1 MSGVLQFV
9 GSQRVRHDFLTEQQ
23 CLTVFYLFMAA
34 LGLSCSAWTFLVLVP
49 GFPVVVASLVAERR
63 ALSTWVSVVEQ
74 GTWAQ

>member
-34 LGLSCSAWTFLVLVP
+34 LDLNCSAWAFLVLVP
-49 GFPVVVASLVAERR
+49 GFLVVVASLVAEHR
-63 ALSTWVSVVEQ
+63 ALGTWVSVVEQ